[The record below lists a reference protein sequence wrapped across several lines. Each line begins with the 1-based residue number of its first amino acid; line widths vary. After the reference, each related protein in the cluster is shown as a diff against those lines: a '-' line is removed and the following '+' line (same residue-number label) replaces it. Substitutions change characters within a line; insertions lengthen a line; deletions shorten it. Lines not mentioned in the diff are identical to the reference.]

1 MTEKIVLAYS
11 GGLDTSV
18 AIRWL
23 QEQYN
28 AEVAT
33 LTMDLGGNVD
43 LEAARLRALEI
54 GAVRAEVMDARE
66 EFVNEYVW
74 PALQAGALYEGVYP
88 LATALGRPLI
98 AKHLVRIAQEEG
110 ASGIAHGCTGKGND
124 QVRFDVSAAALAPSI
139 RVVAPAREWGMT
151 RDDEIA
157 YAQERN
163 IPLDLN
169 KRSSYSVD
177 ENLWGRSIEAGD
189 LEDPWVE
196 PPEEAYAWT
205 VSAGEAPDAP
215 HYVEIRFASG
225 VPVGID
231 GEELAGVS
239 LIELLNETA
248 GRHGVGRIDH
258 IENRLVGIKSR
269 EIYEAP
275 AGIVLH
281 QAHRALEQMCLT
293 KEQSPLQG
301 AARAGVRRPGLQ
313 RPVVHGS
320 PPRSGRLRAQHP
332 TPRERHG
339 ARAAAQGHRDRRG
352 TSERRVALPARPRHV
367 RRRRLLRPSGIGWL
381 HQDFRAAGAHAGAGS
396 RRGLVASRER
406 RSLRTRRGRDAR
418 PQQRCRAQ
426 GSAAL
431 VSVHGIVISIM
442 LATPAFAV
450 MALASGQLARADE
463 FTGWE
468 YAVLSVGGIMNFLG
482 GRFSQFLAI
491 QAVGANLTAP
501 VRVLSALFGAL
512 LGVTLLG
519 EHVGLLRG
527 AGIGCSSRLR

>member
-54 GAVRAEVMDARE
+54 GAIRAEVMDARE

-157 YAQERN
+157 YARERN

-231 GEELAGVS
+231 GEELAGIA

-293 KEQSPLQG
+293 KEQSRFKERLAQEYADLVYNG
-301 AARAGVRRPGLQ
+301 LWFTAHRRDLDAYVRSTQ
-313 RPVVHGS
+313 
-320 PPRSGRLRAQHP
+320 
-332 TPRERHG
+332 
-339 ARAAAQGHRDRRG
+339 
-352 TSERRVALPARPRHV
+352 RHV
-367 RRRRLLRPSGIGWL
+367 NGTVRVRLHKGTATVVGRKSG
-381 HQDFRAAGAHAGAGS
+381 
-396 RRGLVASRER
+396 E
-406 RSLRTRRGRDAR
+406 SLYRHD
-418 PQQRCRAQ
+418 
-426 GSAAL
+426 
-431 VSVHGIVISIM
+431 
-442 LATPAFAV
+442 LATYDAGDSYDHQA
-450 MALASGQLARADE
+450 
-463 FTGWE
+463 
-468 YAVLSVGGIMNFLG
+468 SVGFIKIFGL
-482 GRFSQFLAI
+482 
-491 QAVGANLTAP
+491 P
-501 VRVLSALFGAL
+501 VRTQAQVQ
-512 LGVTLLG
+512 G
-519 EHVGLLRG
+519 ED
-527 AGIGCSSRLR
+527 S